1 MELKKLCITFIPWDI
16 ASNGP
21 RESTLEREKKRKSLH
36 KTFRRVMEGKLL
48 FFLLFFSSL
57 FSPSFFSCGSG
68 VHWRKKKESLQDQ
81 REREGKKWLFSKTLA
96 EEWRKLLLS
105 PLESGRGNQ
114 CWRQRLFKK
123 ILTSP
128 SLKKKAGTFSLL
140 PPMSNID
147 AGIELWIG
155 NLSKICFK
163 RTLCYFSSRK
173 STFSSL
179 RFLKMA
185 ILSLMGK

>member
-123 ILTSP
+123 SWQAP
-128 SLKKKAGTFSLL
+128 
-140 PPMSNID
+140 
-147 AGIELWIG
+147 LWRRRLALFPFFRRCQI
-155 NLSKICFK
+155 S
-163 RTLCYFSSRK
+163 TLVLNFGLAISQKYVSRGPCVI
-173 STFSSL
+173 FRVERVHFL
-179 RFLKMA
+179 RWDSWKWQ
-185 ILSLMGK
+185 SYR